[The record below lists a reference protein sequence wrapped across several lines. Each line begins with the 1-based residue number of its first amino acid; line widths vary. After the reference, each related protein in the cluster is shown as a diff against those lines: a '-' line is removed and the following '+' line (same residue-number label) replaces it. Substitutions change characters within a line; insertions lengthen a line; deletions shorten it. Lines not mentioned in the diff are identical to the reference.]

1 MTTTAVKSAVRTRG
15 DNANAEPGCMASRC
29 VSADQPVMLQKRIGA
44 TTYVV
49 SVRFSQTSRETMQD
63 KVLRLI
69 ESEVQKIT

>member
-1 MTTTAVKSAVRTRG
+1 MQTTQNVVAKTAR
-15 DNANAEPGCMASRC
+15 NAEREPLKLRERVGS
-29 VSADQPVMLQKRIGA
+29 

-69 ESEVQKIT
+69 EKEVRDA

>member
-1 MTTTAVKSAVRTRG
+1 MTTTATKSAASMLGKDTE
-15 DNANAEPGCMASRC
+15 AE
-29 VSADQPVMLQKRIGA
+29 PVMLQRRIGS

-69 ESEVQKIT
+69 ESEVSKVA

>member
-1 MTTTAVKSAVRTRG
+1 MQTVNSAAAKTSHKLES
-15 DNANAEPGCMASRC
+15 EPLKLRERVGS
-29 VSADQPVMLQKRIGA
+29 

-69 ESEVQKIT
+69 EREVRNA